1 MGQQKNR
8 HCRFFYLR
16 LIKEISLANIRYS
29 VSKTKL
35 SLVTIHFFLI
45 VAMAVLTK
53 ASLFYL
59 SNEFCVEFL
68 NWYDL
73 QKPLTKFLIIVL
85 TSLSLM
91 STLLIFSYPLQ
102 WLRNHTLGM
111 LPINGFIERTYS
123 IVLLINLICGLIY
136 AWVTLPNA
144 NYWTLV
150 EMTLISMSLIQL
162 NWFFLYEKEEK
173 PD

>member
-1 MGQQKNR
+1 VN
-8 HCRFFYLR
+8 
-16 LIKEISLANIRYS
+16 
-29 VSKTKL
+29 KTKI

-45 VAMAVLTK
+45 VAMAVITN
-53 ASLFYL
+53 ATLFYL
-59 SNEFCVEFL
+59 SNEYCVEFL
-68 NWYDL
+68 NWYDN
-73 QKPLTKFLIIVL
+73 QNPLTKFLIIVL

-111 LPINGFIERTYS
+111 LPVNEFIERTYS

-136 AWVTLPNA
+136 TWVTLPNA

-150 EMTLISMSLIQL
+150 EMTLISLSLIQL
-162 NWFFLYEKEEK
+162 NWFFLYEKEERR
-173 PD
+173 D

>member
-1 MGQQKNR
+1 M
-8 HCRFFYLR
+8 
-16 LIKEISLANIRYS
+16 
-29 VSKTKL
+29 SKTKF

-45 VAMAVLTK
+45 VAMAVLANAT
-53 ASLFYL
+53 LFYL

-68 NWYDL
+68 NWYDN
-73 QKPLTKFLIIVL
+73 QNPLTKFLIIVL

-111 LPINGFIERTYS
+111 LPVNDFIERTYS

-136 AWVTLPNA
+136 TWVTLPIA
-144 NYWTLV
+144 NYWTLI

-173 PD
+173 RD

>member
-1 MGQQKNR
+1 
-8 HCRFFYLR
+8 
-16 LIKEISLANIRYS
+16 
-29 VSKTKL
+29 
-35 SLVTIHFFLI
+35 
-45 VAMAVLTK
+45 MAVLANAT
-53 ASLFYL
+53 LFYL

-68 NWYDL
+68 NWYDN
-73 QKPLTKFLIIVL
+73 QNPLTKFLIIVL

-111 LPINGFIERTYS
+111 LPVNDFIERTYS

-136 AWVTLPNA
+136 TWVTLPIA
-144 NYWTLV
+144 NYWTLI

-173 PD
+173 RD

>member
-1 MGQQKNR
+1 
-8 HCRFFYLR
+8 
-16 LIKEISLANIRYS
+16 
-29 VSKTKL
+29 
-35 SLVTIHFFLI
+35 
-45 VAMAVLTK
+45 VAMAVLANAT
-53 ASLFYL
+53 LFYL

-68 NWYDL
+68 NWYDN
-73 QKPLTKFLIIVL
+73 QNPLTKFLIIVL

-111 LPINGFIERTYS
+111 LPVNDFIERTYS

-136 AWVTLPNA
+136 TWVTLPIA
-144 NYWTLV
+144 NYWTLI

-173 PD
+173 RD